1 MELKGRN
8 ATWLELAVAP
18 AWRLGQTRVQLHAL
32 SGGQNGCFGITVDER
47 WLCANDGRLTVF
59 DCREAAARFLELL
72 RIDHMEDGAPSELPV
87 GDAHDGVQCM
97 RLASG
102 GLRPCDTGRGR
113 KRRTELAPSCWAG
126 QSSPRRVSAS
136 SDAMR

>member
-102 GLRPCDTGRGR
+102 GNSFTCQDR
-113 KRRTELAPSCWAG
+113 KDRLSLMLKIAYVPLIGTITQCTITLP
-126 QSSPRRVSAS
+126 
-136 SDAMR
+136 